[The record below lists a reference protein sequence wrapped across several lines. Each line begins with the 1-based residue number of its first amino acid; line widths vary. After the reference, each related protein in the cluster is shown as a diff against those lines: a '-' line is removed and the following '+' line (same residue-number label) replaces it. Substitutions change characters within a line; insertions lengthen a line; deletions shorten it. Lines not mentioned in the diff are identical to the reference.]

1 MNKNKEKKY
10 TFDDKDW
17 LVEVSNQEHNKV
29 KITDTWWF
37 AILGILTI
45 LLIGYAIRGF
55 RIIIK

>member
-17 LVEVSNQEHNKV
+17 LVEVSNQERNKV